1 VEARRRVRLN
11 ERQGELPHLA
21 LGCAMLHT
29 SPRREEERWR
39 INTVRDWLDLL
50 VVPLALVV
58 ISFLFT
64 TQQDQRQQRT
74 ETQRAE
80 AERELAEQRA
90 QDEALQAYLDQMSTL
105 MLDRK
110 LLEAEPGDP
119 VHTLAQARTS
129 TVILRLDS
137 EHNESVTRFL
147 IDSGLAASSE
157 GSPRLLREIT
167 LSHATLSDANLPN
180 ADLRDVD
187 LSGAN
192 VNDANL
198 SDANLSGANVNDA
211 NLSDANLSGAK
222 LILADLGAADLSKA
236 DLSAADLS
244 DAYLLEA
251 DLSGANLS
259 GANLNDANLKE
270 ANLNDA
276 KGISNEALYQLA
288 ASLEGAAMPNGQMYE
303 VWIKDKES
311 HGEDE

>member
-129 TVILRLDS
+129 TVILRLDA

-147 IDSGLAASSE
+147 SDSGLAESSKV
-157 GSPRLLREIT
+157 SARLLSEI
-167 LSHATLSDANLPN
+167 ALSDAKLSN
-180 ADLRDVD
+180 ADLRDAD
-187 LSGAN
+187 LFRAN
-192 VNDANL
+192 LGGANL
-198 SDANLSGANVNDA
+198 SDADLRDAVLNGA
-211 NLSDANLSGAK
+211 NLSDADLSR
-222 LILADLGAADLSKA
+222 ADLSFS
-236 DLSAADLS
+236 DLSSATNLFG
-244 DAYLLEA
+244 A
-251 DLSGANLS
+251 DLSGANLY
-259 GANLNDANLKE
+259 GATGLNDFDLLSTASTLK
-270 ANLNDA
+270 
-276 KGISNEALYQLA
+276 
-288 ASLEGAAMPNGQMYE
+288 GATMPNGQQYE
-303 VWIKDKES
+303 D
-311 HGEDE
+311 